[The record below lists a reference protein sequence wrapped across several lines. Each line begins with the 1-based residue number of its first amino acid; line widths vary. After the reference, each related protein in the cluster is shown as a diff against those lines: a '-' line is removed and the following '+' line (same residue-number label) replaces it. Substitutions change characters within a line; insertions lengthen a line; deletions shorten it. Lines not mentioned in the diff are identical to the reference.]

1 MRRRITSTV
10 AGVLV
15 TVLAIAGAARAGPLT
30 PKQQKVL
37 DYLVAN
43 WGQDTAVTGI
53 DLAMKIVGGQYK
65 SEDRLAL
72 AIYIREHPEIHRVIR
87 IFGWVPVALT
97 PEEKLTARLLSR
109 AEREPRPAPTL
120 DELSSAVPASPEAIT
135 SGLGMLQR
143 LGIIRP
149 DPASGGVGYRMA
161 SERYVNWEGMMKIDF
176 MYHRVQVEGREPL
189 DTY

>member
-1 MRRRITSTV
+1 MRRRLTSTL
-10 AGVLV
+10 AEVLV
-15 TVLAIAGAARAGPLT
+15 TVLAITGAARAAPLT
-30 PKQQKVL
+30 PKQQRVL

-43 WGQDTAVTGI
+43 WGKDTAVTGI
-53 DLAMKIVGGQYK
+53 DLAMRIVGGYYTP
-65 SEDRLAL
+65 EDRYAL
-72 AIYIREHPEIHRVIR
+72 AVYTREHPEVHRVIR
-87 IFGWVPVALT
+87 MFGWVPVALT

-109 AEREPRPAPTL
+109 AERERRPAPAL
-120 DELSSAVPASPEAIT
+120 GELSSAIPASPEAIT

-149 DPASGGVGYRMA
+149 DPTAGGVGYRMA
-161 SERYVNWEGMMKIDF
+161 SEHYVNWEGMMKIDF